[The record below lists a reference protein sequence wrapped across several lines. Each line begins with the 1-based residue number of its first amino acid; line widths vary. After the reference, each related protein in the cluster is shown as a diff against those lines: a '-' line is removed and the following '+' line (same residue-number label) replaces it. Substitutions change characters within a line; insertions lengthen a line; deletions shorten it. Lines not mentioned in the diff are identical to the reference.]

1 MVADTT
7 AFASVEEDIKTHRY
21 SGTTHDSR
29 QTFQLTKHCSSNWTS
44 SWDGV
49 LRPLRGDRLELDLQ
63 YHGWLWNATMELLT
77 ARRHSVPLTDNITVH
92 QVYVMNTFIRSRQKL
107 IQKIQLIK
115 KIKVKLYIN
124 GPADQA
130 RNDDANDIS
139 TKVQTTKVIFVF
151 DPLL

>member
-1 MVADTT
+1 
-7 AFASVEEDIKTHRY
+7 
-21 SGTTHDSR
+21 
-29 QTFQLTKHCSSNWTS
+29 
-44 SWDGV
+44 
-49 LRPLRGDRLELDLQ
+49 
-63 YHGWLWNATMELLT
+63 MELLT